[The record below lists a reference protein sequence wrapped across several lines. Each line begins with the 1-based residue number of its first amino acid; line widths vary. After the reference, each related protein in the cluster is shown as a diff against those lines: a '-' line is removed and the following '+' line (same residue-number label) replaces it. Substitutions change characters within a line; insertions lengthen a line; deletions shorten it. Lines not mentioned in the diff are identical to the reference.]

1 MRRKEERKKNFARA
15 SDAQAGSY
23 RRYWSWLGLTGSDEL
38 TKLGY
43 CRVCGAVEHA
53 HANRAGGVPT

>member
-1 MRRKEERKKNFARA
+1 MRRKEKKNFVRE

-23 RRYWSWLGLTGSDEL
+23 RRYWSWLALKGSDEL
-38 TKLGY
+38 TKPGY
-43 CRVCGAVEHA
+43 CRVCGVVEHA